1 MLRGN
6 VPVVDYIAS
15 LCTGGEVDLDVEELD
30 PDVFGEE
37 LERLEYAEVE
47 RIAAVG
53 INIAKH

>member
-1 MLRGN
+1 